1 MMLIGGTSVVELTME
16 DINSA
21 LDVDI
26 VSAMSVRRNGVK
38 KGLLL
43 LRSQGKI
50 VKIQQIR
57 GRIALRNCKYH
68 RGFLL

>member
-26 VSAMSVRRNGVK
+26 VPVTSARRNGVK
-38 KGLLL
+38 KGFLLL
-43 LRSQGKI
+43 GS
-50 VKIQQIR
+50 
-57 GRIALRNCKYH
+57 
-68 RGFLL
+68 